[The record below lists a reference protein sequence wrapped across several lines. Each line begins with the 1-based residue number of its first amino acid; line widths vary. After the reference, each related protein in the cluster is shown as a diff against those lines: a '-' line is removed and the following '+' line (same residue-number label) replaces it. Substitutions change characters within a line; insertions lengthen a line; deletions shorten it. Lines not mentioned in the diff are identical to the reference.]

1 MRTLE
6 EIQKDFDEITKQENA
21 LRERRSVLSA
31 ERRQVC
37 KYQFEESHNVK
48 HGDLIETK
56 DGRRFFYDDI
66 KISYCSVY
74 IVCRTVKKNGQPS
87 FVYRDVYH
95 KDFADGDI
103 KVKEGEK

>member
-1 MRTLE
+1 MVLFFLSTKKIKRTMRTLD

-56 DGRRFFYDDI
+56 DGRRFFYDDVSI
-66 KISYCSVY
+66 RYGSVY
-74 IVCRTVKKNGQPS
+74 IMPYRQEERTAIVCVS
-87 FVYRDVYH
+87 
-95 KDFADGDI
+95 
-103 KVKEGEK
+103 